1 MVETDKMIT
10 CVTLLHGKDLD
21 SLICSDKTLVRVQ
34 ELTQEESLDKLLL
47 VKIIDAKVFQYPNG
61 KTLTRC
67 EVKVRLGS
75 VSKIAT

>member
-21 SLICSDKTLVRVQ
+21 SLIGSHKTLVRVQ

-47 VKIIDAKVFQYPNG
+47 VKLIDAKVFTYPNG

-75 VSKIAT
+75 VSNNAT